1 MKLEEPKTSQKS
13 SSKPIVSSRLPKAF
27 SQPNHLHKKFL
38 KNHNELAAA
47 NEYKLA
53 RKLLS
58 PIKIETPLSTK
69 HKGQIYNFQIEASL
83 HLLAPCKVRIQD
95 LITLEVISSGGVTMR
110 KVLHAPSLK
119 LYSLKQV
126 PVNTL
131 STRKNLLDTLRCW
144 QKYQRRCRHLVR
156 VNSTFWN
163 SPEGSVSVVMDHL
176 GGTTLARLCEN
187 LGAIPESLLSTI
199 AVRMLSALSYLHKKN
214 CGHGALDLNH
224 ILITREAKARL
235 SIGLESSELGLA
247 EDIKELGLTLIK
259 ASLGEEVECPEQGDC
274 CIFHT
279 LVASPDNVL
288 LTRLSKNFQS
298 FLCKATHY
306 TTTCSANELISH
318 SWIDT
323 TDNCVV
329 SLKEL
334 LTIGLQPSFPS
345 DLGAPGQKQ
354 LKNLTA
360 ALTLVLPTCSTI
372 PTLSDSLVS
381 ELAFELG
388 IQKEIVHETLE
399 QVLSDSLTH

>member
-1 MKLEEPKTSQKS
+1 
-13 SSKPIVSSRLPKAF
+13 
-27 SQPNHLHKKFL
+27 
-38 KNHNELAAA
+38 
-47 NEYKLA
+47 
-53 RKLLS
+53 
-58 PIKIETPLSTK
+58 
-69 HKGQIYNFQIEASL
+69 
-83 HLLAPCKVRIQD
+83 
-95 LITLEVISSGGVTMR
+95 
-110 KVLHAPSLK
+110 
-119 LYSLKQV
+119 
-126 PVNTL
+126 
-131 STRKNLLDTLRCW
+131 
-144 QKYQRRCRHLVR
+144 
-156 VNSTFWN
+156 
-163 SPEGSVSVVMDHL
+163 
-176 GGTTLARLCEN
+176 
-187 LGAIPESLLSTI
+187 
-199 AVRMLSALSYLHKKN
+199 
-214 CGHGALDLNH
+214 
-224 ILITREAKARL
+224 
-235 SIGLESSELGLA
+235 LGLA

-288 LTRLSKNFQS
+288 LTRLSKHFQS